1 MHKTKFGTVCM
12 AKMFPLK
19 SFISAWI
26 LSLAGVVLCFDEGVM
41 VETGAE
47 GELDEDEGVS
57 DWGSEGGEVDSL
69 LYQLSL
75 MQLMRLT

>member
-1 MHKTKFGTVCM
+1 
-12 AKMFPLK
+12 
-19 SFISAWI
+19 
-26 LSLAGVVLCFDEGVM
+26 M